1 MYGAGVDPADG
12 RKQGPW
18 GKTIMNHKK
27 RLSNIRGDLSG
38 AVSAAIISIPLSIGY
53 GIIVYGPLGAEF
65 LPFAALLGIY
75 ACLLGGLCA
84 SLLGG
89 TEIQITA
96 PKAPLSLLLA
106 AFVAPL
112 ALSLQIPDVASRN
125 MLIVGLAS
133 LCVLIAGIIQFLF
146 GILRLGNLIKYVPY
160 PVVSGFMNG
169 IAFILIYEQM
179 APLVGASGHVSLFEI
194 FYNPTVVQPFTL
206 VVGLTTI
213 IVIFIARRFIK
224 AVPASLIGLVAG
236 TALFYA
242 LKNIAGVSA
251 LGPVIGNFSFQWPE
265 PDIFPEAFR
274 LLDNIDLTDLFPRIL
289 ITGFVLGSIG
299 SLESLL
305 SSVAADNIAG
315 TRHKS
320 NKELIGQGIGNMMN
334 ALFSALPSAGSELH
348 DMANYKAG
356 GRTRLSSLICGLL
369 ILLIVMT
376 LGSVIGKLPL
386 TVIAGIIVSVGFGL
400 FDKWTLDL
408 FRNLLRAREQQKRI
422 IANLAVTIVVAVIT
436 VCVNLIVA
444 VLIGIAIASGLFV
457 ARMGKS
463 IIKRKY
469 FGDQIHSKKVRS
481 IKNNTLLEERGKGII
496 VFELRGPLFF
506 GSADN
511 LAREIEGAINH
522 YTYCILDLKRVNEI
536 DSTGAKILGQIS
548 KKVNES
554 GKYLLISYLMDN
566 PSLSD
571 FLKAMGVYKILGEN
585 CFFTDTDAAL
595 EWAEDNVLT
604 QSLELAGASD
614 RIQLEQMDILRDL
627 PPQEIHA
634 LEQKL
639 TRKTFNKG
647 EIIVK
652 EGDADRNLFLLTK
665 GLVSVRIHLPESDRY
680 KRLITYSAGVTFG
693 EMAFLDGSP
702 RSADVWSDEDSE
714 TYVLS
719 PAEFSV
725 LQDESPQIAIKL
737 IRNLALEISDRLRIR
752 TNEVRVLEEG

>member
-1 MYGAGVDPADG
+1 
-12 RKQGPW
+12 
-18 GKTIMNHKK
+18 MNRRK
-27 RLSNIRGDLSG
+27 RLTNIKGDLSG
-38 AVSAAIISIPLSIGY
+38 AISAAIISIPLSIGY

-75 ACLLGGLCA
+75 GCLLGGICA
-84 SLLGG
+84 ALLGG

-125 MLIVGLAS
+125 ILIVGLAS
-133 LCVLIAGIIQFLF
+133 LCVLIAGTVQFTF

-160 PVVSGFMNG
+160 PVVSGFMDG
-169 IAFILIYEQM
+169 IAVILILEQIG
-179 APLVGASGHVSLFEI
+179 PLVGARGHISLLEI
-194 FYNPTVVQPFTL
+194 FHNPTVVQPLTL
-206 VVGLTTI
+206 IVGLATI
-213 IVIFIARRFIK
+213 IVIFLARRFIK
-224 AVPASLIGLVAG
+224 AVPASLIGLVTG
-236 TALFYA
+236 TALFYT
-242 LKNIAGVSA
+242 LKNIPGASA
-251 LGPVIGNFSFQWPE
+251 QGPVIGNFSFQWPKPE
-265 PDIFPEAFR
+265 ILPDAFR
-274 LLDNIDLTDLFPRIL
+274 LLDNIDLADLFPRIL
-289 ITGFVLGSIG
+289 ITGFVLGSVG
-299 SLESLL
+299 ALESLL

-334 ALFSALPSAGSELH
+334 AVFSALPSAGSELH
-348 DMANYKAG
+348 NMANYRAG

-376 LGSVIGKLPL
+376 LGPVIGKIPL
-386 TVIAGIIVSVGFGL
+386 TVIAGIIVSVGIGL
-400 FDKWTLDL
+400 FDKWILDL
-408 FRNLLRAREQQKRI
+408 IRNLSQARQQQKRI
-422 IANLAVTIVVAVIT
+422 MANLAVTIVVAVIT

-457 ARMGKS
+457 VRMGKS
-463 IIKRKY
+463 IVKRKY
-469 FGDQIHSKKVRS
+469 SGEQIRSKKVRS
-481 IKNNTLLEERGKGII
+481 IKNNMLLEDRGKGII
-496 VFELRGPLFF
+496 VYELIGPLFF

-511 LAREIEGAINH
+511 LAGQIESAISR
-522 YTYCILDLKRVNEI
+522 YTYCILDMKRVNEI

-548 KKVNES
+548 KNVTAS
-554 GKYLLISYLMDN
+554 GKYLLISYLKDN

-571 FLKAMGVYKILGEN
+571 FLKAMGVYKTLGED

-614 RIQLEQMDILRDL
+614 RIQLEQMDILRDFT
-627 PPQEIHA
+627 PQEIHD
-634 LEQKL
+634 LKQKL
-639 TRKTFNKG
+639 TRKTFSKG

-652 EGDADRNLFLLTK
+652 EGDTDRNLFLLAK
-665 GLVSVRIHLPESDRY
+665 GLVSVRIHLAESDRY
-680 KRLITYSAGVTFG
+680 KRLITYSPGVSFG
-693 EMAFLDGSP
+693 EMAFLDGNP

-719 PAEFSV
+719 PAEFSNF
-725 LQDESPQIAIKL
+725 QNESPQIAIKL
-737 IRNLALEISDRLRIR
+737 VRNIALEISDRLRIR
-752 TNEVRVLEEG
+752 TNEVRILEED

>member
-1 MYGAGVDPADG
+1 M
-12 RKQGPW
+12 K
-18 GKTIMNHKK
+18 
-27 RLSNIRGDLSG
+27 GDLSG

-65 LPFAALLGIY
+65 LPSAALLGIY
-75 ACLLGGLCA
+75 GCLLGGICA

-89 TEIQITA
+89 TDIQITA
-96 PKAPLSLLLA
+96 PKAPLSLILA

-112 ALSLQIPDVASRN
+112 TLSLQIPDVASRN
-125 MLIVGLAS
+125 ILIVGLSS

-146 GILRLGNLIKYVPY
+146 GKLRLGNLVKYVPY

-169 IAFILIYEQM
+169 IACILIYEQI
-179 APLVGASGHVSLFEI
+179 APLVGARGHISLFEV
-194 FYNPTVVQPFTL
+194 FYNPTVVQPLTL
-206 VVGLTTI
+206 IVGLTTI
-213 IVIFIARRFIK
+213 IVIFFARRFIK
-224 AVPASLIGLVAG
+224 AVPASLIGLVVG
-236 TALFYA
+236 TVLFYA
-242 LKNIAGVSA
+242 LKIIAGASA
-251 LGPVIGNFSFQWPE
+251 LGPVIGNFSFHWPI
-265 PDIFPEAFR
+265 PDILPKT
-274 LLDNIDLTDLFPRIL
+274 LKLMGDVDLAVLFPRIL
-289 ITGFVLGSIG
+289 ITGIVLGAIG
-299 SLESLL
+299 ALESLL

-315 TRHKS
+315 TRHNS
-320 NKELIGQGIGNMMN
+320 NKELIGQGVGNMLN

-348 DMANYKAG
+348 NMANYRAG
-356 GRTRLSSLICGLL
+356 GRTRRSSLLCVLL

-376 LGSVIGKLPL
+376 LGSVIGKIPL
-386 TVIAGIIVSVGFGL
+386 TVIAGIIVSVGLGL

-408 FRNLLRAREQQKRI
+408 FRKLFRAREQRKRI
-422 IANLAVTIVVAVIT
+422 IANLAVTIVVVVIT
-436 VCVNLIVA
+436 VTVNLIVA

-469 FGDQIHSKKVRS
+469 SGDQVRSKKVRS
-481 IKNNTLLEERGKGII
+481 IKNNILLEERGKGII
-496 VFELRGPLFF
+496 VYELSGPLFF

-522 YTYCILDLKRVNEI
+522 YTYCILDIKRVNEI
-536 DSTGAKILGQIS
+536 DSTGAKILGQIN
-548 KKVNES
+548 KKLTAS

-566 PSLSD
+566 PSLAD
-571 FLKAMGVYKILGEN
+571 ILKAMGVYKMLGEN
-585 CFFTDTDAAL
+585 GFFADTDAAL
-595 EWAEDNVLT
+595 EWAEDHVLT
-604 QSLELAGASD
+604 RSLELAGAAD
-614 RIQLEQMDILRDL
+614 AIQLEQMDILRDFN
-627 PPQEIHA
+627 PQEIHA
-634 LEQKL
+634 VEQKL

-652 EGDADRNLFLLTK
+652 EGDADRNLFFLVK

-714 TYVLS
+714 AYVLS
-719 PAEFSV
+719 PAVFDV
-725 LQDESPQIAIKL
+725 LQAENPQIAIKL
-737 IRNLALEISDRLRIR
+737 IRNIALEMSDRLRIR

>member
-1 MYGAGVDPADG
+1 
-12 RKQGPW
+12 
-18 GKTIMNHKK
+18 MNRRK
-27 RLSNIRGDLSG
+27 RLTNIKGDLSG
-38 AVSAAIISIPLSIGY
+38 AISAAIISIPLSIGY

-75 ACLLGGLCA
+75 GCLLGGICA
-84 SLLGG
+84 ALLGG

-112 ALSLQIPDVASRN
+112 VLSLQIPDVAFRN
-125 MLIVGLAS
+125 ILIVALAS
-133 LCVLIAGIIQFLF
+133 LCVFTAGTVQFLF
-146 GILRLGNLIKYVPY
+146 GALRLGNLIKYVPY

-169 IAFILIYEQM
+169 IAVILILEQIG
-179 APLVGASGHVSLFEI
+179 PLVGARGHVTLFEI
-194 FYNPTVVQPFTL
+194 FHTPTVVQPLTL

-213 IVIFIARRFIK
+213 MVIFFGRRFIK

-242 LKNIAGVSA
+242 LKNIPGVSA
-251 LGPVIGNFSFQWPE
+251 LGPVIGNFSFQWPK
-265 PDIFPEAFR
+265 PDILSDAFR
-274 LLDNIDLTDLFPRIL
+274 LRDNIDLADLFPRIL

-299 SLESLL
+299 ALESLL
-305 SSVAADNIAG
+305 SSVAADNLAG

-334 ALFSALPSAGSELH
+334 AVFSALPSAGSELH
-348 DMANYKAG
+348 NMANYRAG

-376 LGSVIGKLPL
+376 LGPIIGKIPL
-386 TVIAGIIVSVGFGL
+386 TVIAGIIVSVGIGL
-400 FDKWTLDL
+400 FDKWILDL
-408 FRNLLRAREQQKRI
+408 IRNLSQAREQQKRI
-422 IANLAVTIVVAVIT
+422 MANLAVTIVVAVIT

-457 ARMGKS
+457 VRMGKS
-463 IIKRKY
+463 IVKRKY
-469 FGDQIHSKKVRS
+469 SGEQIRSKKVRS
-481 IKNNTLLEERGKGII
+481 IKNNMLLEDRGKGII
-496 VFELRGPLFF
+496 VYELRGPLFF

-511 LAREIEGAINH
+511 LAGEIESALSH
-522 YTYCILDLKRVNEI
+522 YTYCILDMKRVNEI

-548 KKVNES
+548 KKVTAS
-554 GKYLLISYLMDN
+554 GKYLLISYLKDN
-566 PSLSD
+566 SSLSD
-571 FLKAMGVYKILGEN
+571 FLKAMGVYKTLGED
-585 CFFTDTDAAL
+585 CLFPDTDAAL

-614 RIQLEQMDILRDL
+614 RIQLEQMDILRDFT
-627 PPQEIHA
+627 PQEIHD
-634 LEQKL
+634 LKQKL
-639 TRKTFNKG
+639 TRKTFSKG

-652 EGDADRNLFLLTK
+652 EGDTDRNLFLLAK
-665 GLVSVRIHLPESDRY
+665 GLVSVRIHLAESDRY
-680 KRLITYSAGVTFG
+680 KRLITYSPGVTFG
-693 EMAFLDGSP
+693 EMAFLDGNP

-725 LQDESPQIAIKL
+725 FQNESPQIAIKL
-737 IRNLALEISDRLRIR
+737 VRNIGLEISERLRIR
-752 TNEVRVLEEG
+752 TNEVRILEED

>member
-1 MYGAGVDPADG
+1 
-12 RKQGPW
+12 
-18 GKTIMNHKK
+18 MNLKE

-75 ACLLGGLCA
+75 GCLLGGICA

-96 PKAPLSLLLA
+96 PKAPLTLLLA

-125 MLIVGLAS
+125 ILIVGLAS
-133 LCVLIAGIIQFLF
+133 LCVLIGGIIQLLF
-146 GILRLGNLIKYVPY
+146 GTLRLGNLIKYVPY

-169 IAFILIYEQM
+169 IAVILILEQIG
-179 APLVGASGHVSLFEI
+179 PLVGARGHVSLFEI
-194 FYNPTVVQPFTL
+194 FFNPTVVQPFTL

-213 IVIFIARRFIK
+213 LVILSARRIIR
-224 AVPASLIGLVAG
+224 AVPASLIGLLAG
-236 TALFYA
+236 TALFYV
-242 LKNIAGVSA
+242 LQTIAGASA
-251 LGPVIGNFSFQWPE
+251 LGSVIGNFSFQWPE
-265 PDIFPEAFR
+265 SDIFPEAFR

-289 ITGFVLGSIG
+289 VTGFVLGSIG

-334 ALFSALPSAGSELH
+334 AVFSALPSAGSELH
-348 DMANYKAG
+348 NMANYRAG
-356 GRTRLSSLICGLL
+356 GRTRLSSLFCGLL

-376 LGSVIGKLPL
+376 LESVIGKIPL
-386 TVIAGIIVSVGFGL
+386 TVIAGIIVSVGFGV

-408 FRNLLRAREQQKRI
+408 FRNLWQAPEQRKRI
-422 IANLAVTIVVAVIT
+422 MANLVVTIVVAVIT
-436 VCVNLIVA
+436 VCANLIVA
-444 VLIGIAIASGLFV
+444 VLIGIAIASALFV
-457 ARMGKS
+457 FRMGKS
-463 IIKRKY
+463 IVKRKY
-469 FGDQIHSKKVRS
+469 SGDQIRSKKVRS
-481 IKNNTLLEERGKGII
+481 IKNNMLLEDRGKGII
-496 VFELRGPLFF
+496 VYELHGPLFF

-511 LAREIEGAINH
+511 LAREIEGGIH
-522 YTYCILDLKRVNEI
+522 DHTYYILDMKRVNEI

-548 KKVNES
+548 KKLKSS

-571 FLKAMGVYKILGEN
+571 VLKAMGVYKILGEDY
-585 CFFTDTDAAL
+585 FFPDTDAAL

-604 QSLELAGASD
+604 QSLELAGAAD
-614 RIQLEQMDILRDL
+614 AIKLEQMDILRDFT
-627 PPQEIHA
+627 PQEIQT

-639 TRKTFNKG
+639 THKAFSKG
-647 EIIVK
+647 ENIVK
-652 EGDADRNLFLLTK
+652 EGNTDWNLFLLAK

-680 KRLITYSAGVTFG
+680 KRLITYSAGVSFG
-693 EMAFLDGSP
+693 EIAFLDGSP
-702 RSADVWSDEDSE
+702 RSADVWAEEDSE

-719 PAEFSV
+719 PDDFNV
-725 LQDESPQIAIKL
+725 LQEESPQIAIKL
-737 IRNLALEISDRLRIR
+737 IRNIALEMSARLRIR